1 LPIPQKIIKPVFITV
16 VFLNQSP
23 KQLQIGL
30 CLPVTNTVKD
40 VREAIAQQSNLD
52 PNYVS
57 FLLVLHLINSVVVF
71 SACSC

>member
-1 LPIPQKIIKPVFITV
+1 V

-30 CLPVTNTVKD
+30 CLPVSNTVKD

-52 PNYVS
+52 PNDVNY
-57 FLLVLHLINSVVVF
+57 IETKR
-71 SACSC
+71 